1 VASSEEDGVKTAPKL
16 DLYQAAYLAGGR
28 DRVVDTALVVLVS
41 AGRVRV
47 TAPGELAT
55 VDLTRRHPVEAAV
68 LDAIGPAG
76 FRSVE
81 TIRWRLSTD
90 QRLDDLVHGL
100 QDDGLINRSRHRT
113 THPDRLPKL
122 ATRVGILVLEDLRH
136 THPPDDAWRVALDGL
151 DALPDQQLRSSIFE
165 QPPSRVTLETG
176 ARAPH
181 QLDHAEGLHAAI
193 RAQAEVQGKLGRST
207 GYSAVERP

>member
-1 VASSEEDGVKTAPKL
+1 MTTTPQL
-16 DLYQAAYLAGGR
+16 DLYQAAYLAGGP

-41 AGRVRV
+41 RGQVRV
-47 TAPGELAT
+47 SAPGELAT

-90 QRLDDLVHGL
+90 QRIEGL
-100 QDDGLINRSRHRT
+100 PRGLRDEGLLTSSRLHLTPHR
-113 THPDRLPKL
+113 DRLPRL
-122 ATRVGILVLEDLRH
+122 ATKAGVLALEELRH
-136 THPPDDAWRVALDGL
+136 SQPPDDAWRVALDGL

-165 QPPSRVTLETG
+165 QPPSRITLDTG
-176 ARAPH
+176 VPAPH
-181 QLDHAEGLHAAI
+181 ALDHAEGLEAAR
-193 RAQAEVQGKLGRST
+193 RASAEAKATAGRHVGYTGST
-207 GYSAVERP
+207 M